1 MAHVSCLTKQAK
13 ISVAEAEEDDL
24 GPDVIHERFQRWDTC
39 GLCEQNHHGAVRC
52 ALGWACWK
60 TYVGRPE
67 ADQAR
72 GMAITRL
79 GNGLQEAG
87 RNNEA
92 LAVHKMDLASLRR
105 LKPNGQADIL
115 VAQTNVAN
123 AYASLGQLEDS
134 LRMEREIYTG
144 TRAVFGELDVDT
156 FMTINNLTYSLVSL
170 HRVDEAKRW
179 LSEHIPRAIEA
190 LGEDNVETLKLR
202 MNLVDAL
209 THDAARDDLIKAEEV
224 AADVLRRMARV
235 LGPLH
240 PLTKAPRDQ
249 LRSARAKLAALD
261 ANELEEARTKPPEAK
276 RQRTH

>member
-1 MAHVSCLTKQAK
+1 MTA
-13 ISVAEAEEDDL
+13 
-24 GPDVIHERFQRWDTC
+24 
-39 GLCEQNHHGAVRC
+39 
-52 ALGWACWK
+52 
-60 TYVGRPE
+60 
-67 ADQAR
+67 
-72 GMAITRL
+72 L
-79 GNGLQEAG
+79 GNGLYAAGQHEDTLSVREAELSM
-87 RNNEA
+87 RQ
-92 LAVHKMDLASLRR
+92 R
-105 LKPNGQADIL
+105 LGDTAQHIL

-123 AYASLGQLEDS
+123 SYASLGQLEDS

-144 TRAVFGELDVDT
+144 TRAAFGELHVDT

-224 AADVLRRMARV
+224 AADVLRRMERV

-261 ANELEEARTKPPEAK
+261 DEEANAAAANELEEARAKPPEAK